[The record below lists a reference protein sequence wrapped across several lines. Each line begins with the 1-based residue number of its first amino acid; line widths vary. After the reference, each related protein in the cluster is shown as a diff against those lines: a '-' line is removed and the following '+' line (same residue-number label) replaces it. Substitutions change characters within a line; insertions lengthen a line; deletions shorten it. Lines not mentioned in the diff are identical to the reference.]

1 MNDAVKSVTVAVSLS
16 VTDTTFAVVPSG
28 NNSLSP
34 SINSEVNLDATPV
47 IVSSALFPSAVP
59 NALPVN
65 VKLSSNKTS
74 PANSWNKPVP
84 LS

>member
-1 MNDAVKSVTVAVSLS
+1 MSLS
-16 VTDTTFAVVPSG
+16 VTETTVELLPSG

-47 IVSSALFPSAVP
+47 IVSFALSPSAVP

-65 VKLSSNKTS
+65 EKLSSNTTS
-74 PANSWNKPVP
+74 PPNSWNTPVP

>member
-1 MNDAVKSVTVAVSLS
+1 MNDADKSVTVAVSLS
-16 VTDTTFAVVPSG
+16 VTDITFAVLPSG

-47 IVSSALFPSAVP
+47 MSSFALSPSAVP

-65 VKLSSNKTS
+65 VKLSSNTTS
-74 PANSWNKPVP
+74 PPNSWKTPVP